1 MSAPLPVSAVH
12 HISHVVRDLDTTRSF
27 YRDLLGFR
35 EIKRANFDFAGAWLF
50 NYGVQI
56 HLIENTALERE
67 KGEIKSRADHVALDT
82 DDIAA
87 VERMLSERGIG
98 FKKSVVPETN
108 VTQLFIHDP
117 DGNTVEF
124 GTYPETPPF
133 LD

>member
-1 MSAPLPVSAVH
+1 MSTPLPISAVH
-12 HISHVVRDLDTTRSF
+12 HISHVTRDLEASRSF

-56 HLIENTALERE
+56 HLIVNESLDRE
-67 KGEIKSRADHVALDT
+67 KGEIKSRADHVALHT

-87 VERMLSERGIG
+87 VEKGLQERGIDY
-98 FKKSVVPETN
+98 KKSVVPETK

>member
-1 MSAPLPVSAVH
+1 MSSPLPISAVH
-12 HISHVVRDLDTTRSF
+12 HISHVVRDLDATRSF

-35 EIKRANFDFAGAWLF
+35 EIRRANFDFAGAWLF

-56 HLIENTALERE
+56 HLIENKSLDRER
-67 KGEIKSRADHVALDT
+67 GDIQSRADHVALHS

-87 VERMLSERGIG
+87 VEATLTDRGIA

-108 VTQLFIHDP
+108 ITQLFIHDP

-124 GTYPETPPF
+124 GNYPATPPF